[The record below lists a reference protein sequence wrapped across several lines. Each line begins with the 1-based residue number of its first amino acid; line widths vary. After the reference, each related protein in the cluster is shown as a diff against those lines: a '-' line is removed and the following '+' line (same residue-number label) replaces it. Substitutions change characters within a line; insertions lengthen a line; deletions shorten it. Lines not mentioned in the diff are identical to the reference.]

1 MSGKNRPLPMPQQ
14 TPFSRK
20 KRFGEGEKEE
30 TLLADQMAMAMAEGK
45 LDEFL
50 DRELPD
56 SSHARKLAE
65 MMMSMTGILPSG
77 ETATEKDSVDKDGP
91 EDSSSPKEVPG
102 EIIHAAQSGDVKGM
116 MALLY
121 REHKKRVPE
130 SEVQTQERKE
140 DTPYKEEL
148 VIDKE
153 TIDQMI
159 RIASENNVSQ
169 DWLLMRALKLYI
181 QEYKKSGRL

>member
-1 MSGKNRPLPMPQQ
+1 MSGKDKPLPRPKQA
-14 TPFSRK
+14 PFGGK

-50 DRELPD
+50 DKELPD
-56 SSHARKLAE
+56 SSHARKLSE
-65 MMMSMTGILPSG
+65 MMMGMTGILPSG
-77 ETATEKDSVDKDGP
+77 ETATQKNKVDKAGP
-91 EDSSSPKEVPG
+91 EGSSGLGEVPG

-140 DTPYKEEL
+140 DTPYKEEP

-153 TIDQMI
+153 TIHQMI
-159 RIASENNVSQ
+159 KIAAENNVSQ